1 VASKQAKNVR
11 PSSGDERDR
20 RALKPT
26 GPREAGAPRLPPLTL
41 ASLATLLLAGLTFL
55 PRIRHEPRLT
65 ASVLA
70 AAAVLFV
77 LQLALRLELGRS
89 GRRLRY
95 EFVPMRVHYVQAA
108 MQACIYAYWGWYWR
122 EVYDHVPLI
131 AGQLVFAYTLDM
143 LVTWLRRD
151 TWTLGFGPFPIV
163 FSTNLFMWFRDD
175 WFFLQ
180 FLMVA
185 TGVLGKEFIKWRRDG
200 RPTHIFNPSAFSLF
214 LFSLALILTGRT
226 DITWGPD
233 IAATLGVPPRIY
245 LEVFLVGLVVQLL
258 FSVTLVTL
266 SATAALI
273 VLNLVYTSAT
283 GTYHFVMTNIPI
295 AVFLGLHLLVTD
307 PATSPRTTLGKLVF
321 GAMYGAGAFALFGLF
336 QRIGVPT
343 FYDKLLPVPVLN
355 LTVRW
360 LDRLSRA
367 LAERWRALEPAAAL
381 GPQRL
386 NAVAVAIWAVLFATS
401 TATGFLG
408 RAHPG
413 RDPGFWRRACEERR
427 PNACPTWVSFLEL
440 ECEQDPDYCNT
451 LGRILAEGRIVAT
464 DPLRAA
470 KSFANACD
478 RGVRAGCDDLRQLA
492 TTEGPGALKAACAER
507 DDDACFILGE
517 IEAEGAGVTRDPAAA
532 LELFRTLC
540 ARGWTRGCGRLGESY
555 LSGEGTAA
563 DPARAVENFDKGCRG
578 GHAVS
583 CMAAAAVYRRGIG
596 GLENDDLARQ
606 RLHRACALGLERAC
620 EPGEKPAA
628 SAGAPL
634 DRAVEIQ
641 RLGG

>member
-20 RALKPT
+20 RALEPT
-26 GPREAGAPRLPPLTL
+26 AGPREAGAPRLPPLTL

-65 ASVLA
+65 VSVLG

-108 MQACIYAYWGWYWR
+108 MQGCIYAYWGWYWR

-321 GAMYGAGAFALFGLF
+321 GAMYGIGAFALFGLF

-343 FYDKLLPVPVLN
+343 FYDKLLPVPILN
-355 LTVRW
+355 MLVRAI
-360 LDRLSRA
+360 DRMAKSAPLSRFD
-367 LAERWRALEPAAAL
+367 PGAL
-381 GPQRL
+381 GTAAPPRTRY
-386 NAVAVAIWAVLFATS
+386 AVYTALWAAVFT
-401 TATGFLG
+401 
-408 RAHPG
+408 
-413 RDPGFWRRACEERR
+413 
-427 PNACPTWVSFLEL
+427 VS
-440 ECEQDPDYCNT
+440 
-451 LGRILAEGRIVAT
+451 
-464 DPLRAA
+464 
-470 KSFANACD
+470 
-478 RGVRAGCDDLRQLA
+478 QLA
-492 TTEGPGALKAACAER
+492 TANAT
-507 DDDACFILGE
+507 
-517 IEAEGAGVTRDPAAA
+517 
-532 LELFRTLC
+532 TL
-540 ARGWTRGCGRLGESY
+540 
-555 LSGEGTAA
+555 
-563 DPARAVENFDKGCRG
+563 ARADLLLTD
-578 GHAVS
+578 GHLEEAIDQ
-583 CMAAAAVYRRGIG
+583 YRE
-596 GLENDDLARQ
+596 LAQNDPSRFESHNKLGYVLMRTGRSQ
-606 RLHRACALGLERAC
+606 EALTSIRTAL
-620 EPGEKPAA
+620 
-628 SAGAPL
+628 
-634 DRAVEIQ
+634 
-641 RLGG
+641 